1 MTTVWQ
7 ISQMERTLADGGVVV
22 ATGELRQLTVTSQL
36 LATALLASHQIL
48 AAPIGWITT
57 AFLRSWRCHGAGLT
71 VLTRTLLRHHWLLT
85 GPATKSDSGIW
96 GALGLTKK
104 GEMTMAEKKTTP
116 ISVDGVEYV
125 LEDMSPEQQTMV
137 NHITDLDRKVRSTQF
152 NLDQLNVGKQA
163 FVEMLSRSLK
173 EPVFEPV
180 E

>member
-1 MTTVWQ
+1 
-7 ISQMERTLADGGVVV
+7 
-22 ATGELRQLTVTSQL
+22 
-36 LATALLASHQIL
+36 
-48 AAPIGWITT
+48 
-57 AFLRSWRCHGAGLT
+57 
-71 VLTRTLLRHHWLLT
+71 
-85 GPATKSDSGIW
+85 
-96 GALGLTKK
+96 
-104 GEMTMAEKKTTP
+104 MAEKKTTP

-152 NLDQLNVGKQA
+152 NLDQLNVGRQS